1 MSNLYNDIKTFFRT
15 IAQLKQLLTFKQRR
29 KVVGVFILVF
39 LGAVLETLGVA
50 AILPF
55 ISAILNPVTLW
66 DNYYIKQVS
75 NVFNIVSDVD
85 LILFLGIV
93 ISIVYIFKNLFLMLV
108 TYTVAKFRTSFVF
121 ELSKMM
127 MHSYLKRPYVY
138 FLDTNSAEMMRGVTE
153 DINSASDLIDA
164 MFKIFSLCLMAMG
177 IVFFLIMQNPLMAL
191 GIIFLAIAVF
201 LIIVLAVKKRTKEL
215 GALKLVLATA
225 ANKYAYQAFNG
236 IKEITITKREDYFLN
251 SYTEVTAKKRK
262 ADVAYA
268 CISTCPDRIIEA
280 SFMVGIVLMIC
291 IQIVAGNLSSSFISN
306 LVAFAV
312 GAMRI
317 LPSLSTLTTRMT
329 QVIYLRPALAGIC
342 NNVEA
347 ARQQERLIDEA
358 KKDVVGERELMSFEN
373 IISVNDVSWKYP
385 NSPSYVLEKSSMEI
399 RHGESIALVGK
410 SGAGKTT
417 LADILLGLLK
427 PEAGSV
433 LMDGIDIFSIPGSWS
448 KIIGYVPQTVYLLD
462 DTIRN
467 NVSFGI
473 YVDEVV
479 DEKIWNALE
488 KAQIKGFVEGLPE
501 KLDTIIGE
509 RGIKFSGGQRQ
520 RIAIARALYHEP
532 EVLVFDEATAALD
545 NETEQA
551 VMEAIEALQ
560 GEKTLVIIAHRLNT
574 IRNCNRFFEVESRK
588 IIEKSREEVFKGE

>member
-1 MSNLYNDIKTFFRT
+1 MLFR
-15 IAQLKQLLTFKQRR
+15 
-29 KVVGVFILVF
+29 
-39 LGAVLETLGVA
+39 
-50 AILPF
+50 
-55 ISAILNPVTLW
+55 S
-66 DNYYIKQVS
+66 
-75 NVFNIVSDVD
+75 
-85 LILFLGIV
+85 
-93 ISIVYIFKNLFLMLV
+93 
-108 TYTVAKFRTSFVF
+108 
-121 ELSKMM
+121 
-127 MHSYLKRPYVY
+127 
-138 FLDTNSAEMMRGVTE
+138 
-153 DINSASDLIDA
+153 
-164 MFKIFSLCLMAMG
+164 
-177 IVFFLIMQNPLMAL
+177 
-191 GIIFLAIAVF
+191 
-201 LIIVLAVKKRTKEL
+201 
-215 GALKLVLATA
+215 
-225 ANKYAYQAFNG
+225 
-236 IKEITITKREDYFLN
+236 
-251 SYTEVTAKKRK
+251 
-262 ADVAYA
+262 
-268 CISTCPDRIIEA
+268 CPDRIIEA

-433 LMDGIDIFSIPGSWS
+433 LMDGIDIFSIPVSWC

-473 YVDEVV
+473 YADEVD

-560 GEKTLVIIAHRLNT
+560 GERTLVIIAHRLNT